1 MKRIAMFAVFSAAM
15 FSGTAVAQT
24 ARPAFQIADVHVSA
38 PSMRNQGMQG
48 AALVGTRY
56 EIRKAT
62 MLDLIKTAY
71 NMDADLVVGGPSWLE
86 WDRFD
91 ILAKAPAGT
100 PPATLR
106 LMLQSLLA
114 DRFKVAVHRDTR
126 PVQGFVLSMGKGQH
140 KLKQATG
147 SGEPGCQ
154 SPFLPPPE
162 NGVPPPQVFSCH
174 GVTMEEFASLLRN
187 PAGGYLTGPVLD
199 STGLKGSWDF
209 DLRFTIK
216 VLLNLAGPDGINLFD
231 AIDRQL
237 GMKLEPGKVPMPVL
251 VVDAANQKPSPN
263 SPQVA
268 TELPPSPP
276 PQFEVASVRLSGPGT
291 DLGPPPRFLPGGRYE
306 AHGFP
311 MWIMI
316 DFAWGLPGPG
326 YDVPGMPK
334 WLTLLSPLVDI
345 VAKVPESAMA
355 SSTQLYADDQNAML
369 RSLLADRFKMK
380 AHYEDRPMDAYTLVA
395 DKPKLKAADP
405 SSRSWCRAQI
415 SQAPRDPSNTSPPP
429 LVATCQNVTMTQF
442 AERLSTLAPSYLRY
456 PVLDATGIQGSWDIN
471 VSFSGVD
478 PNRVGSGGG
487 RGGGGKGP
495 SPAAVAAAANG
506 PSDPV
511 GGVALF
517 DALEK
522 QLGLKLEKHQRP
534 EPVLVIDH
542 VEPTPTEN

>member
-1 MKRIAMFAVFSAAM
+1 
-15 FSGTAVAQT
+15 
-24 ARPAFQIADVHVSA
+24 
-38 PSMRNQGMQG
+38 
-48 AALVGTRY
+48 
-56 EIRKAT
+56 
-62 MLDLIKTAY
+62 
-71 NMDADLVVGGPSWLE
+71 
-86 WDRFD
+86 
-91 ILAKAPAGT
+91 
-100 PPATLR
+100 
-106 LMLQSLLA
+106 
-114 DRFKVAVHRDTR
+114 
-126 PVQGFVLSMGKGQH
+126 
-140 KLKQATG
+140 
-147 SGEPGCQ
+147 
-154 SPFLPPPE
+154 
-162 NGVPPPQVFSCH
+162 
-174 GVTMEEFASLLRN
+174 
-187 PAGGYLTGPVLD
+187 
-199 STGLKGSWDF
+199 
-209 DLRFTIK
+209 
-216 VLLNLAGPDGINLFD
+216 
-231 AIDRQL
+231 
-237 GMKLEPGKVPMPVL
+237 
-251 VVDAANQKPSPN
+251 
-263 SPQVA
+263 
-268 TELPPSPP
+268 
-276 PQFEVASVRLSGPGT
+276 
-291 DLGPPPRFLPGGRYE
+291 
-306 AHGFP
+306 